1 MPENNED
8 LVSKAEKVIKR
19 IGRENYKVPGKLY
32 FSLTTNQIR
41 KFLSAISAIVN
52 KVNVYKTQNPNT
64 DELSQN
70 LADEIRYLKIL
81 LVYQAGRQGSVDTFV
96 RESGLLK
103 EIDNIGFSVTKFI
116 RFSKYVEAMVAYHKF
131 YGGKDK

>member
-19 IGRENYKVPGKLY
+19 IGREDNRNPGKLFFY
-32 FSLTTNQIR
+32 LTTNQIR
-41 KFLSAISAIVN
+41 KFLSAISAIAN

-64 DELSQN
+64 DNLSQD

-81 LVYQAGRQGSVDTFV
+81 LVYQAGRERNVDTFV
-96 RESGLLK
+96 RESGLLQ
-103 EIDNIGFSVTKFI
+103 EIDKVGTSVAKFVKL
-116 RFSKYVEAMVAYHKF
+116 SKYVEALVAYHKF
-131 YGGKDK
+131 YGGRD